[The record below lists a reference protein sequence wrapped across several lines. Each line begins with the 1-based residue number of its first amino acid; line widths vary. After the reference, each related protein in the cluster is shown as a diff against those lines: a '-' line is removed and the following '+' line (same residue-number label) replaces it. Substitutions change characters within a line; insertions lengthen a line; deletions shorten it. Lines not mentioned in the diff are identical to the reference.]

1 MWLFCIAKKKLLYL
15 SRIEIIKIE
24 KTMKQIVCLL
34 ALCVTALLSVWLVTE
49 SQKKSGVIDAIEAR
63 RSIRAYKDTPVERE
77 KLQLLAECGVKAP
90 SAMNRQEWEVRIVD
104 SKEWIDACTATYLKA
119 VEGTDKAK
127 YMLTPT
133 FKNIF
138 RNAPAVIFVGAPEGT
153 FSDLNIGLL
162 GENIMLAATELGL
175 GTCCLGSVL
184 PMFAEPE
191 MEEYAKSLN
200 FSDGYR
206 LRYALAV
213 GYPDES
219 PEAKPRDM
227 SKIAFV
233 K

>member
-1 MWLFCIAKKKLLYL
+1 
-15 SRIEIIKIE
+15 
-24 KTMKQIVCLL
+24 MKQIVSLL

-49 SQKKSGVIDAIEAR
+49 TQKKSGVVDAIEAR
-63 RSIRAYKDTPVERE
+63 RSVRAYKDTPVERE

-90 SAMNRQEWEVRIVD
+90 SAMNRQEWELRIVD
-104 SKEWIDACTATYLKA
+104 SKEWIDACTADYLKA

-138 RNAPAVIFVGAPEGT
+138 RNAPAVIFVAAPEGE
-153 FSDLNIGLL
+153 FSDVNIGML

-184 PMFAEPE
+184 FTFADPE
-191 MEEYAKSLN
+191 MGKYVESLN
-200 FSDGYR
+200 FSEGYR

-213 GYPDES
+213 GYPDET
-219 PEAKPRDM
+219 PEAKARDL
-227 SKIAFV
+227 SKIKFV
-233 K
+233 E

>member
-1 MWLFCIAKKKLLYL
+1 
-15 SRIEIIKIE
+15 
-24 KTMKQIVCLL
+24 MKQIVSLL

-49 SQKKSGVIDAIEAR
+49 TQKKSGVVDVIEAR
-63 RSIRAYKDTPVERE
+63 RSVRAYKDTPVERE

-90 SAMNRQEWEVRIVD
+90 SAMNRQEWELRIVD
-104 SKEWIDACTATYLKA
+104 SKEWIDACTADYLKA

-138 RNAPAVIFVGAPEGT
+138 RNAPAVIFVAAPEGE
-153 FSDLNIGLL
+153 FSDVNIGML

-184 PMFAEPE
+184 FTFAEPE
-191 MEEYAKSLN
+191 MGKYVESLN
-200 FSDGYR
+200 FSEGYR

-213 GYPDES
+213 GYPDET
-219 PEAKPRDM
+219 PEAKARDL
-227 SKIAFV
+227 SKIKFV
-233 K
+233 E

>member
-1 MWLFCIAKKKLLYL
+1 
-15 SRIEIIKIE
+15 
-24 KTMKQIVCLL
+24 MKRLVLLL

-104 SKEWIDACTATYLKA
+104 SKEWIDNCTSAYLKA

-138 RNAPAVIFVGAPEGT
+138 RNAPAVIFVAAPEGL
-153 FSDLNIGLL
+153 FA
-162 GENIMLAATELGL
+162 GENVGCLAQNIMLAATELGL
-175 GTCCLGSVL
+175 GTCFLGSVQM
-184 PMFAEPE
+184 MFAEPA
-191 MEEYAKSLN
+191 MADYVTSLG
-200 FSDGYR
+200 FSEGYR

-213 GYPDES
+213 GYPDEK
-219 PEAKPRDM
+219 PDAKPRDL
-227 SKIAFV
+227 SKIKFV
-233 K
+233 E

>member
-1 MWLFCIAKKKLLYL
+1 
-15 SRIEIIKIE
+15 
-24 KTMKQIVCLL
+24 MKRLICML
-34 ALCVTALLSVWLVTE
+34 ALCVTAVLSVWMVTE

-77 KLQLLAECGVKAP
+77 KLELLAKCGVMAP

-138 RNAPAVIFVGAPEGT
+138 RNGSAVIFVAAP
-153 FSDLNIGLL
+153 DGLFA
-162 GENIMLAATELGL
+162 GENVGCLAQNVMLAATELGL
-175 GTCCLGSVL
+175 GTCFLGSVQ
-184 PMFAEPE
+184 MIFAEPAMAE
-191 MEEYAKSLN
+191 HLASLG
-200 FSDGYR
+200 FSGGYR

-213 GYPDES
+213 GYPDEA
-219 PEAKPRDM
+219 PEMKERDM
-227 SKIAFV
+227 SKIKFV
-233 K
+233 E

>member
-1 MWLFCIAKKKLLYL
+1 
-15 SRIEIIKIE
+15 
-24 KTMKQIVCLL
+24 MKRLVLLL

-104 SKEWIDACTATYLKA
+104 SKEWIDNCTSAYLKA

-138 RNAPAVIFVGAPEGT
+138 RNAPAVIFVAAPEGL
-153 FSDLNIGLL
+153 FA
-162 GENIMLAATELGL
+162 GENVGCLAQNIMLAATELGL
-175 GTCCLGSVL
+175 GTCFLGSVQM
-184 PMFAEPE
+184 MFAEPA
-191 MEEYAKSLN
+191 MADYVTSLG
-200 FSDGYR
+200 FSEGYH

-213 GYPDES
+213 GYPDEK
-219 PEAKPRDM
+219 PDAKPRDL
-227 SKIAFV
+227 SKIKFV
-233 K
+233 E